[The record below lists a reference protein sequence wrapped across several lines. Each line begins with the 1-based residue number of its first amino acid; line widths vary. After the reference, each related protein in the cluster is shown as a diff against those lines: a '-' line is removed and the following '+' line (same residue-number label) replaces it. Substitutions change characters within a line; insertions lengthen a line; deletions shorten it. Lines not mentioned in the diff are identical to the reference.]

1 MQKSNQE
8 GWLEKYEKKIP
19 VILAGGIYEHT
30 DYERAFTLGA
40 DGVQIA
46 TRFVTTEECDADE
59 RYKQAYIQAKKEDPE
74 HWECCRKCG
83 NHVPYLSSYRDPDEG
98 MCGPVYEACPDCVS
112 KFYQSYEDECE
123 WLDDEYY

>member
-1 MQKSNQE
+1 MKQKLSPIIRKRLLNL
-8 GWLEKYEKKIP
+8 WKCIVRLTWRKCWN
-19 VILAGGIYEHT
+19 EH
-30 DYERAFTLGA
+30 
-40 DGVQIA
+40 
-46 TRFVTTEECDADE
+46 
-59 RYKQAYIQAKKEDPE
+59 QAAIQAKKEDPE
-74 HWECCRKCG
+74 QWECCRKCG

>member
-1 MQKSNQE
+1 MSAHLPGQSVSIHDDEWGTFCYTHHDIKATHRICSEADSFGAEYYNMCDQC
-8 GWLEKYEKKIP
+8 WN
-19 VILAGGIYEHT
+19 EH
-30 DYERAFTLGA
+30 
-40 DGVQIA
+40 
-46 TRFVTTEECDADE
+46 
-59 RYKQAYIQAKKEDPE
+59 QAAIQAKKEDPVQ
-74 HWECCRKCG
+74 WECCRKCG